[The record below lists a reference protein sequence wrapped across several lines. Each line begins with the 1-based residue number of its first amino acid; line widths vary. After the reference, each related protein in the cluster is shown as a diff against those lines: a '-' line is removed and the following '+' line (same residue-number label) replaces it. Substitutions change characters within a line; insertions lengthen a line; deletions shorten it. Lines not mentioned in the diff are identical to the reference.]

1 MEQRQQDRA
10 QEEALEDH
18 NLSVRGDVLSQGH
31 GDGFR
36 GSGESSRGTPG
47 PAGVRNASQ
56 QREGMYHR
64 GVEQGEGG
72 SRGNTEEQRGLL

>member
-1 MEQRQQDRA
+1 MKQRQRERA
-10 QEEALEDH
+10 QEEDLEDQ
-18 NLSVRGDVLSQGH
+18 NLSTRGGVLSQGH

-36 GSGESSRGTPG
+36 GSGESGRGTTG